1 MVGITNE
8 FGPMFA
14 LMDKQE
20 QTLIIPRELGQA
32 IAIDIY
38 KIRGKKKI
46 HVYSGGISNAG
57 PLTQKYTNY
66 VHSMNQK
73 KPQATENAEFTEFE
87 KWADTTVDN
96 ALEQENQIPVT
107 EFVLSMY
114 DRETGQFPKGETAI
128 LTAVEKDYGE
138 KYINPAK
145 QFIEA
150 INQKFQEYNGY
161 DTDSDN
167 ILYDEEADV
176 EESGLQYYIG
186 KKKYGK
192 DGMKAL
198 AKAGRDGASQQEL
211 GKIRDQY
218 IDDSADILRL
228 AGIK

>member
-1 MVGITNE
+1 
-8 FGPMFA
+8 
-14 LMDKQE
+14 
-20 QTLIIPRELGQA
+20 
-32 IAIDIY
+32 
-38 KIRGKKKI
+38 
-46 HVYSGGISNAG
+46 
-57 PLTQKYTNY
+57 
-66 VHSMNQK
+66 
-73 KPQATENAEFTEFE
+73 
-87 KWADTTVDN
+87 
-96 ALEQENQIPVT
+96 
-107 EFVLSMY
+107 MY

-167 ILYDEEADV
+167 ILYDEERDV

-192 DGMKAL
+192 DGMEAL
-198 AKAGRDGASQQEL
+198 AKAGKNGANQEEL

>member
-1 MVGITNE
+1 MLQKVG
-8 FGPMFA
+8 
-14 LMDKQE
+14 
-20 QTLIIPRELGQA
+20 
-32 IAIDIY
+32 
-38 KIRGKKKI
+38 
-46 HVYSGGISNAG
+46 SN
-57 PLTQKYTNY
+57 
-66 VHSMNQK
+66 K
-73 KPQATENAEFTEFE
+73 KPASENAEFTEFE

-167 ILYDEEADV
+167 ILYDEERDV

-192 DGMKAL
+192 DGMEAL
-198 AKAGRDGASQQEL
+198 AKAGKNGANQEEL